1 MSDIQPIE
9 PNAVYTTDEAAAL
22 LRIGVTRLQNLARSG
37 DITATRIGTPAQGG
51 GNRGTSYRFL
61 GANLLAFLASG
72 RAAEPDRPGGDAIR
86 RRGPRPVEAVAS

>member
-37 DITATRIGTPAQGG
+37 DITATRIGTPATAGS
-51 GNRGTSYRFL
+51 NRGTSYRFL

-72 RAAEPDRPGGDAIR
+72 RAAEPDRPAPTIQ
-86 RRGPRPVEAVAS
+86 RRGRPRPVEAVAS

>member
-37 DITATRIGTPAQGG
+37 DITATRVGTPAAGS
-51 GNRGTSYRFL
+51 NRGTSYRFL